1 VELLKK
7 GDPVQMTERARLV
20 REREA
25 HYFHDV
31 GKKTIVRSGSLF
43 GIVAHDQTSPDWI
56 RIVRNG
62 TKTPQRFRGSHWERI
77 PPR

>member
-1 VELLKK
+1 MDLLKK
-7 GDPVQMTERARLV
+7 GEAVQMTAHAIRM

-31 GKKTIVRSGSLF
+31 GKKTIIRSGSLF
-43 GIVAHDQTSPDWI
+43 GVVAVDQTTPDWI
-56 RIVRNG
+56 RVVRNG
-62 TKTPQRFRGSHWERI
+62 TKTPQRFRSGYWERI